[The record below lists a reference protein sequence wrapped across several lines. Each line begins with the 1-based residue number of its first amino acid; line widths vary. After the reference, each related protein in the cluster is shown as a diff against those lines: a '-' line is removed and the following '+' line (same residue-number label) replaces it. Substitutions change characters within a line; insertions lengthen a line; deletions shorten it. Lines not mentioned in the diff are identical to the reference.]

1 MGRAQVL
8 TLTALAILAFAGNSL
23 LTRFGLVETHIEPAQ
38 FAGIRLISGAMMLTA
53 LSWQR
58 TAGVVPTRA
67 DLVGILSLFGYAV
80 TFTIAGLSLNAA
92 TGTLILFG
100 SVQITLATVSAFRGS
115 PPKGRALFGLIIAF
129 AGLIWM
135 LLPQAVS
142 PPLGAALLMSSA
154 GIAWGVY
161 TIAGRV
167 SGDPIARTARNFI
180 GAAALAAI
188 WLVSS
193 SSSVPPTQGVILA
206 IASGTITSAL
216 GYTIWYSALPHLSV
230 ATAGAAQLFVPVV
243 AAVGAAMW
251 LHEQISAQLVIA
263 GVIILGGIAMT
274 LDKRRAAP

>member
-1 MGRAQVL
+1 MGRARVL
-8 TLTALAILAFAGNSL
+8 ALTALAILAFAGNSL
-23 LTRFGLVETHIEPAQ
+23 LTRFGLIETHIEAAQ
-38 FAGIRLISGAMMLTA
+38 FAAIRLMSGALMLTVLA
-53 LSWQR
+53 WR
-58 TAGVVPTRA
+58 REAGVQPTRT
-67 DLVGILSLFGYAV
+67 DLVGILSLFAYAV
-80 TFTIAGLSLNAA
+80 TFTIACLSLNAA

-100 SVQITLATVSAFRGS
+100 AVQITLATSSALRGA
-115 PPKGRALFGLIIAF
+115 PPKGKALFGLIIAF

-142 PPLGAALLMSSA
+142 PPLGAAMLMASA

-180 GAAALAAI
+180 GAAALAAV
-188 WLVSS
+188 WLALS
-193 SSSVPPTQGVILA
+193 SSSVPPVQGVILA

-243 AAVGAAMW
+243 AAVGAALW
-251 LHEQISAQLVIA
+251 LHERISTEVTIA
-263 GVIILGGIAMT
+263 GVVILGGIAMT
-274 LDKRRAAP
+274 LGKRRGAS